1 MVFFLLFLP
10 VPHSL
15 IQFQYAPFLLTKNAG
30 TDMIKRY
37 IF

>member
-1 MVFFLLFLP
+1 
-10 VPHSL
+10 L
-15 IQFQYAPFLLTKNAG
+15 IQLQYAPFLLTKNAG

>member
-1 MVFFLLFLP
+1 MVFFLLILP

-15 IQFQYAPFLLTKNAG
+15 IQLQYAPFLLTKNVG